1 MQAGKRTTLRVSLHM
16 LFSSFSFDNFLSFFF
31 EVCFCLVF
39 PARLLFVPVHV
50 VKRKGRLKPT
60 TTARNPL
67 RELSGCKKKP
77 SAGSGLASISFSRAM
92 ICAGRRSQ
100 DRLVDLC
107 FQRRWIV

>member
-67 RELSGCKKKP
+67 RELSGCKKTSPDEGQSLLSTQIINCYLSP
-77 SAGSGLASISFSRAM
+77 SVRPPLHSRPSVPP
-92 ICAGRRSQ
+92 RH
-100 DRLVDLC
+100 
-107 FQRRWIV
+107 